1 MSSPD
6 PADELSEER
15 RRAIFLAL
23 ADAED
28 LQEMPRPLARQL
40 VARRFGITE
49 AAVAHIEREGMEELW
64 PPL

>member
-1 MSSPD
+1 MSN

-28 LQEMPRPLARQL
+28 LQEMPRPLARRL
-40 VARRFGITE
+40 TACRFRISEAEVAQ
-49 AAVAHIEREGMEELW
+49 IEREGMEKLW